1 MQIIQTLFLA
11 VIAIAQGQ
19 QLIDQLTTYPSFA
32 QALEACDQWER
43 QDIKHRH
50 CDIDQG
56 LSRSVDGYASIE
68 GSDNRL
74 AIKAFKFR

>member
-1 MQIIQTLFLA
+1 MQLIRTLCLG
-11 VIAIAQGQ
+11 VIAIAQGH

-43 QDIKHRH
+43 QDNQHRH

-56 LSRSVDGYASIE
+56 LSRSVDGYASIQ

-74 AIKAFKFR
+74 AVKAFKFR